1 MGGHERR
8 ATGSHGTAA
17 EPSGSATR
25 ERPRCARVL
34 QRSLREMPE
43 DTLPSPIRR
52 ISMRTTHRIIA
63 AAVTVSVL
71 VGGCSKREASSGA
84 IAETT
89 AAAGTSATAALSPSA
104 SPDTIVRGTLS
115 TVSDNMLMVTTP
127 GGEVHIVLA
136 QPVKVY
142 ERERGDLSRVT
153 DHAFVGVTSVPEPNG
168 GQRATEIHVFP
179 EELRGLGEGSR
190 PMAQSGAGR
199 STMTNGSVA
208 SSRMTNGTA
217 QGATGGTMTVEYK
230 GGSQQISVPSNV
242 EVTLIAPTT
251 TKLTTG
257 ANVIVP
263 GKKQPDGSIQAT
275 MVMLAGGTPPAR

>member
-1 MGGHERR
+1 
-8 ATGSHGTAA
+8 
-17 EPSGSATR
+17 
-25 ERPRCARVL
+25 
-34 QRSLREMPE
+34 
-43 DTLPSPIRR
+43 
-52 ISMRTTHRIIA
+52 MRTKHRIIA

-71 VGGCSKREASSGA
+71 IAGCSKREASSGA

-89 AAAGTSATAALSPSA
+89 AAAGSSAAAALSPST

-208 SSRMTNGTA
+208 KSRMTNGAARMTNGTSRGTA
-217 QGATGGTMTVEYK
+217 GQTITVEYN
-230 GGSQQISVPSNV
+230 GGSQTITVPTNV
-242 EVTLIAPTT
+242 EVTVIAPSS
-251 TKLTTG
+251 TKLSTG
-257 ANVIVP
+257 TSVIVP
-263 GKKQPDGSIQAT
+263 AKKEPDGTLKAS
-275 MVMLAGGTPPAR
+275 MVMLSGGAPPTR